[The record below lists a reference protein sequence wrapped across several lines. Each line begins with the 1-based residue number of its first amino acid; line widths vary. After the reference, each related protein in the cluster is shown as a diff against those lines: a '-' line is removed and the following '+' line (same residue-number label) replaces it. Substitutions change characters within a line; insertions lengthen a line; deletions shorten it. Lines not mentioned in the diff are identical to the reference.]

1 MLDKLVI
8 GRYLS
13 FQDPKPKITYA
24 DGDFVTQPRLALTIE
39 QSVREKQMVPKWD
52 AKSQDFVRDQDRGQ
66 KVDVQQKQR
75 VSQISPG
82 ENQAKVHRNFQW
94 LGYYGGAVS
103 QVAFDNLDVLSGNFS
118 GCWMTVYKRN
128 GITYVCHVGT
138 VDDPVHA
145 KTKAAKKAWVDF
157 ANENTAAIK
166 RGFNP
171 ARTWT
176 NPDSRPPKID
186 GDGIAR
192 IWGLVTEDEMI
203 SIYLYRGEK
212 DWNRYRIA
220 DWKVVPPSYMP
231 ELGAI

>member
-1 MLDKLVI
+1 MLEKLVK

-24 DGDFVTQPRLALTIE
+24 DGDFVTQPKLALTIE
-39 QSVREKQMVPKWD
+39 QSVREKQMVPQWD
-52 AKSQDFVRDQDRGQ
+52 AKARDFVRDDSHQTV
-66 KVDVQQKQR
+66 KVRQKQR
-75 VSQISPG
+75 VSQISAG

-118 GCWMTVYKRN
+118 GCWMMVYKKN
-128 GITYVCHVGT
+128 GVTYVGHVGT
-138 VDDPVHA
+138 VDEPTHA
-145 KTKAAKKAWVDF
+145 KSIAAKKAWVDF
-157 ANENTAAIK
+157 ATASPRAIK

-171 ARTWT
+171 ARVWT
-176 NPDSRPPKID
+176 HPDSRPPKID
-186 GDGIAR
+186 GDGIPR
-192 IWGLVTEDEMI
+192 IWGLVTSDELI
-203 SIYLYRGEK
+203 SIYLYRTDV

-220 DWKVVPPSYMP
+220 DWKVVPRSHMP